1 MTKKREIE
9 LLRREVDS
17 LAGIIGQFSLKIF
30 GTEVYLDKPIVSRLY
45 RAEQQGEQNTRRLNV
60 LDDCVTE
67 LVEQNEKKT

>member
-30 GTEVYLDKPIVSRLY
+30 GTEVYLDKPIVSRLS
-45 RAEQQGEQNTRRLNV
+45 RAELTGEQNTRRLNI

-67 LVEQNEKKT
+67 LVEQKEKK